1 MIRLVLWLSFACCFS
16 LPLKAQHGSIELSS
30 GGFSFVPNFTS
41 EDPHFIVNMGTNSE
55 KKFSAHLLSLVRANN
70 LVPRNAIVITRYKVL
85 DKRFKLS
92 VGAHIPAIQI
102 NDDYSV
108 DSFFAQE
115 VLTDYQINDRWSV
128 RSMYLHGKGRN
139 LDLEIHFFT
148 AGAAYRKGKFS
159 SYSLFWVLDL
169 DNGFGLSQSF
179 GYQLGKKLTLNAF
192 ANQTLSTGDFIWTV
206 GLSRSF

>member
-1 MIRLVLWLSFACCFS
+1 
-16 LPLKAQHGSIELSS
+16 
-30 GGFSFVPNFTS
+30 
-41 EDPHFIVNMGTNSE
+41 
-55 KKFSAHLLSLVRANN
+55 
-70 LVPRNAIVITRYKVL
+70 
-85 DKRFKLS
+85 
-92 VGAHIPAIQI
+92 
-102 NDDYSV
+102 
-108 DSFFAQE
+108 
-115 VLTDYQINDRWSV
+115 
-128 RSMYLHGKGRN
+128 MYLHGKGRN

>member
-1 MIRLVLWLSFACCFS
+1 MRSFIIILVIVCLSLNSANAQYGS
-16 LPLKAQHGSIELSS
+16 LELSS

-41 EDPHFIVNMGTNSE
+41 KEPHFIVSMGTNSE

-92 VGAHIPAIQI
+92 VGAHLPAIQI
-102 NDDYSV
+102 NDDYTV

-159 SYSLFWVLDL
+159 SYSQFWVLDL

-206 GLSRSF
+206 GLNRSF